1 MATNSPALSPR
12 NLRLLLDQGFPNP
25 PGFVVKTIDHT
36 VDVLSLHT
44 FDRTLAENST
54 PDWLLYCVAASAG
67 FDALVTRDR
76 SQLDQL
82 VEMYVLS
89 RLSSFTI
96 ITWKKPIEDPV
107 REWGQ
112 LLAYL
117 PEVKKHLQ
125 PRSGVSIRPEVILL
139 PAPTITDQ
147 NLVRAADG
155 VGTYA
160 RKHGVSHRQANDNA
174 LDEIRAG
181 LNMMARD
188 PYEFDELLR
197 LGSPS

>member
-1 MATNSPALSPR
+1 M
-12 NLRLLLDQGFPNP
+12 
-25 PGFVVKTIDHT
+25 
-36 VDVLSLHT
+36 LSLHT